1 MKIQG
6 SHPLY
11 RLTSV
16 NDAKSAQRTN
26 QKSSV
31 QNETVQISGEGQWM
45 SELKGAFQ
53 DIPEVRTDEVN
64 RARQDIANGTLG
76 SEEDFDNAVNALM
89 HEI

>member
-45 SELKGAFQ
+45 SELKSAFEN
-53 DIPEVRTDEVN
+53 IPEVRTDEVD
-64 RARQDIANGTLG
+64 RARKDIASGALG

>member
-31 QNETVQISGEGQWM
+31 QNQTV
-45 SELKGAFQ
+45 
-53 DIPEVRTDEVN
+53 
-64 RARQDIANGTLG
+64 
-76 SEEDFDNAVNALM
+76 
-89 HEI
+89 